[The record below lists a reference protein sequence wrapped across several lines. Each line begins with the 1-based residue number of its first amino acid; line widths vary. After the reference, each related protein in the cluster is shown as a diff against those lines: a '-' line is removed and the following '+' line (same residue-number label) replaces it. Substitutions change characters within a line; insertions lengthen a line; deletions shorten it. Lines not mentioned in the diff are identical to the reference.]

1 MEAPVGSTY
10 EFGPFE
16 VNPAAGELLKDGR
29 RVKLQEQPFRLLVIL
44 LENAGHVVSR
54 EQIQNRIW
62 EGNTF
67 VDFDSSL
74 RVAVR
79 KLREALGDDAENPRY
94 IETVPKR
101 GYRFLAP
108 ANRTADTIRQQSQGS
123 PAVVPAPPESAAAK
137 SWSRRNWPWTLA
149 LLLFLLIASGA
160 GTFLFLARGRRV
172 FSAKDT
178 VVLADFANQTGDPVF
193 DDTLRQGMAIELE
206 QSPFLKLMSEE
217 RIHQTLSLM
226 GKQPNAKLT
235 PPIARELCQREGG
248 GAVLEGSIAQ
258 IGSQYLLTL
267 KAIDCVNGESL
278 ASSEARARDKNQVL
292 EALGKTASA
301 MRYKL
306 GESLNAVQTFSTPLE
321 QATTP
326 SLDALKA
333 LSSGRKVWFQEGDAG
348 AIPFYQRAIELDP
361 NFALAYAWLGVAFT
375 TLGES
380 NLGAGYTRK
389 AYELRE
395 HTSEPEKYFIAS
407 VFHKEVTGDIEKAQ
421 QSCKLWKQ
429 DYPRSD
435 MPHTYLAGAIYPVT
449 GQYEKASEEAGEA
462 IALRPDS
469 PISYA
474 FLMFADIDLLR
485 LDEAKAAYKQAQQ
498 HKLYSPLFPLALY
511 QIAFLQADAAGM
523 AQQLAGAAGQP
534 EIEDEFLSLQADTA
548 AYSGRLLEARQ
559 FSRRAV
565 NSAESAREN
574 EAAAT
579 YLVMSALREALFGST
594 AEARSRATLA
604 SERSTAR
611 DVEYGTALALAYAGD
626 DRRARVLTVDLAKRF
641 PEDTIVQFNYLPTLQ
656 ARRALTRHDP
666 AEAVERLGV
675 ATPYELGQSTA
686 GSYGWTTLYPVYV
699 RGEAYLAARKGREA
713 VAEFQKIL
721 DHRGVVV
728 NQPIGALAH
737 LQIGRA
743 YAMEGEMEK
752 AKAAYQD
759 FLTLW
764 KNADPDILLLKKAKA
779 EYAKLQSLRS
789 QGASDV
795 PPQASR
801 LASSLEN

>member
-16 VNPAAGELLKDGR
+16 VNPVSGELLKHGR
-29 RVKLQEQPFRLLVIL
+29 RVKVQEQPFRLLVIL

-62 EGNTF
+62 EENTF
-67 VDFDSSL
+67 VDFDSGL

-108 ANRTADTIRQQSQGS
+108 AYRTADPRQEPESS
-123 PAVVPAPPESAAAK
+123 PAAATGPPEPA
-137 SWSRRNWPWTLA
+137 RRKNWPWAKT
-149 LLLFLLIASGA
+149 LLLLLLIALGA
-160 GTFLFLARGRRV
+160 GTFLFLNRGRRV
-172 FSAKDT
+172 VTAKDT
-178 VVLADFANQTGDPVF
+178 VVLADFANQTGDAVF

-206 QSPFLKLMSEE
+206 QSPFLKLISEE

-226 GKQPNAKLT
+226 GQPPDARLT
-235 PPIARELCQREGG
+235 PAIARELCQREGSA
-248 GAVLEGSIAQ
+248 AVLDGSIAQ
-258 IGSQYLLTL
+258 IGSQYLITL

-278 ASSEARARDKNQVL
+278 ASTEARASDKNHVL
-292 EALGKTASA
+292 EALGKTAFA

-306 GESLNAVQTFSTPLE
+306 GESLSAVQKFNTPLE

-333 LSSGRKVWFQEGDAG
+333 LSSGRRVWFVEGDAG

-361 NFALAYAWLGVAFT
+361 NFALAYAWLGVSFT
-375 TLGES
+375 TVGES
-380 NLGAGYTRK
+380 SVGAGYTRR

-395 HTSEPEKYFIAS
+395 RTSEPEKYFISS

-421 QSCKLWKQ
+421 QFCKLWKQ

-435 MPHTYLAGAIYPVT
+435 MPHTYLAGAIYPIT
-449 GQYEKASEEAGEA
+449 GQYEKASEEAGES
-462 IALRPDS
+462 ITLKVDS

-474 FLMFADIDLLR
+474 FLMFADIALLH
-485 LDEAKAAYKQAQQ
+485 LEEATAANELVQQ
-498 HKLYSPLFPLALY
+498 HKLHSPLYHLALY
-511 QIAFLQADAAGM
+511 QIAFLQNDAARM
-523 AQQLAGAAGQP
+523 ARQVAESAGQP
-534 EIEDEFLSLQADTA
+534 GAEDVLLSQEADTA
-548 AYSGRLLEARQ
+548 AYSGRLGEARQ
-559 FSRRAV
+559 FSLRAMS
-565 NSAESAREN
+565 SAELAREN
-574 EAAAT
+574 EAAAL
-579 YLVMSALREALFGST
+579 YLALSALREALFGNPE
-594 AEARSRATLA
+594 EARRRSALA
-604 SERSTAR
+604 AEHSTGR
-611 DVEYGTALALAYAGD
+611 DVQYGTALALAYAGD
-626 DRRARVLTVDLAKRF
+626 DRRAQALTADLDKRF
-641 PEDTIVQFNYLPTLQ
+641 SEDTIVQFNYLPTLR
-656 ARRALTRHDP
+656 ARHAVRQSET
-666 AEAVERLGV
+666 AEAIERLSA
-675 ATPYELGQSTA
+675 ATPYELGQTTAST
-686 GSYGWTTLYPVYV
+686 YGWTALYPVYV

-713 VAEFQKIL
+713 AAEFQKIL

-743 YAMEGEMEK
+743 YAMQGDTVK
-752 AKAAYQD
+752 AKVAYQD

-764 KNADPDILLLKKAKA
+764 IHADPDISVLKQAKA
-779 EYAKLQSLRS
+779 EYAKLNRS
-789 QGASDV
+789 RD
-795 PPQASR
+795 
-801 LASSLEN
+801 